1 MIGAE
6 SEKEKPSDYDSNAI
20 ELKFKDRPHQ
30 STNSAGFRIVEPSI
44 AQWNGWVGDWLASET
59 LARATVVAD
68 QLRTAKSATRAGNE
82 CPLVSLAYCNSSG
95 EIESAV
101 LYVPAKQGQDT
112 ATLLCAGAVG
122 PSGNPS
128 SLLPL
133 ADALHQ
139 RWSSEGVKIA
149 FWSTETG
156 QNSLGFRPLAELRY
170 LQTTVKKILKTT
182 QAVMQ
187 PTPVPAE
194 SIQLLPFSDPSGEDV
209 HQCVALTYVDSLD
222 CAVINQFRSA
232 RQTIAGYQSSAVYTP
247 RHWYRCVDPST
258 AEVVGCVLL
267 AMHPVV
273 PDASNI
279 PVASQS
285 DDSQSDDSQ
294 SDDSQSDDSQSDDSQ
309 SDDSQSDDSQA
320 DDSAFRFTAEI
331 VYMGLLPKHRGRGL
345 GKQIV
350 AEVARTLQNQA
361 SQIIL
366 AVDRAN
372 QPAADLYR
380 SLTFTEVFRERLW
393 FWHESFPS
401 MPKTDQHLIHQSL
414 NS

>member
-1 MIGAE
+1 MNRLRFDDPMIGAE

-20 ELKFKDRPHQ
+20 DLKFKDWPHQ
-30 STNSAGFRIVEPSI
+30 STNSGVFRIVEPSI
-44 AQWNGWVGDWLASET
+44 AQWSGWVGDWLAGET

-68 QLRTAKSATRAGNE
+68 QLRTAKAATHAGNE

-133 ADALHQ
+133 AHALHQ

-182 QAVMQ
+182 QAVMR

-258 AEVVGCVLL
+258 GEVVGCVLL

-273 PDASNI
+273 PDASN
-279 PVASQS
+279 AT
-285 DDSQSDDSQ
+285 DA
-294 SDDSQSDDSQSDDSQ
+294 
-309 SDDSQSDDSQA
+309 SQA
-320 DDSAFRFTAEI
+320 DDSAFRHTAEI

-350 AEVARTLQNQA
+350 AAVARTLQKQA